1 MSESLV
7 HSSSSK
13 DEQTLHSSTAS
24 AYPSKKHNFED
35 KLRHDWT
42 LEEVNALFNLPFND
56 LVFKAQSI
64 HREHFDPNHVQ
75 VSTLLSIKTGACPED
90 CKYCPQSA
98 RYDTGLE
105 KERLL
110 EIEKVI
116 QRAKEAK
123 AAGSTRF
130 CMGAAWRNPKDRD
143 IPYVADMIR
152 EVKSLGLETCMT
164 LGMLTREQAIALKQ
178 AGLDYYNHNL
188 DTSPE
193 FYGEI
198 ITTRTYQDRLDT
210 LEHVREAGMHV
221 CSGGIVGMGESAN
234 DRSSLLIQLAN
245 LQRHPESVPI
255 NMLVKVKGTP
265 LDSVE
270 DLEPFEFI
278 RTIAVARIMMPKS
291 YVRLSAGRESMNE
304 QMQALCFMAGA
315 NSIFYGCKLLTTSNP
330 ETHEDVMLFKKLGI
344 NSQQTKSFSDE
355 AIDAAL
361 TEEIQQNQQADLY
374 IDATKSS
381 LVKMSANSSSGG

>member
-1 MSESLV
+1 MSFSNSQETQALGAV
-7 HSSSSK
+7 R
-13 DEQTLHSSTAS
+13 
-24 AYPSKKHNFED
+24 Y
-35 KLRHDWT
+35 DWT
-42 LEEVNALFNLPFND
+42 VEQVNQLFDMPFND
-56 LVFKAQSI
+56 LLFAAQSI
-64 HREHFDPNHVQ
+64 HRQHFDPNYVQ

-105 KERLL
+105 KERLM

-123 AAGSTRF
+123 QTGSTRF

-143 IPYVADMIR
+143 MPYVLEMVR
-152 EVKSLGLETCMT
+152 EVKKLGLETCMT
-164 LGMLTREQAIALKQ
+164 LGMLTRDQAIALKQ

-193 FYGEI
+193 YYGDI

-210 LEHVREAGMHV
+210 LDNVRDAGMNV
-221 CSGGIVGMGESAN
+221 CSGGIVGMGENSS
-234 DRSSLLIQLAN
+234 DRSGLLVQLAN
-245 LQRHPESVPI
+245 LAHHPESVPI

-265 LDSVE
+265 MENVE
-270 DLEPFEFI
+270 DLEPFEFV

-291 YVRLSAGRESMNE
+291 FVRLSAGREAMNE
-304 QMQALCFMAGA
+304 QMQAMCFMAGA

-344 NSQQTKSFSDE
+344 NSKQTKEYSDE
-355 AIDAAL
+355 AHEAALLEEIEAENAGPDLFYDAAS
-361 TEEIQQNQQADLY
+361 
-374 IDATKSS
+374 ATRNTR
-381 LVKMSANSSSGG
+381 SAETV